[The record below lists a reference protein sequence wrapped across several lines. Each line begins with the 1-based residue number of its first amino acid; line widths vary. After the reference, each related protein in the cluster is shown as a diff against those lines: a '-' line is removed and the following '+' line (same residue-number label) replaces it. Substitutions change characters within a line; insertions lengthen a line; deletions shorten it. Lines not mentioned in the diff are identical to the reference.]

1 MLSRTE
7 ALESVK
13 AHLATRSEAGDLLVL
28 EDDTLEYEF
37 GWVFF
42 YDSATYIR
50 TGKIQYALAGNAPI
64 IVARSNA
71 ELFETA
77 TAEPVAA
84 YVEAFARS
92 GDPHRRASD

>member
-37 GWVFF
+37 GWV
-42 YDSATYIR
+42 
-50 TGKIQYALAGNAPI
+50 
-64 IVARSNA
+64 VARSNG